1 MVSWEGVVVVV
12 GRSVM
17 QGGVKLEGV
26 GSKEVRRSEEVVAL
40 EEVVACV
47 IRRLFCREAALL
59 LGLAEEWGLGGG
71 LVLVSPW

>member
-1 MVSWEGVVVVV
+1 VGNVGVVV
-12 GRSVM
+12 GWVM
-17 QGGVKLEGV
+17 KGGVKLEGV

-59 LGLAEEWGLGGG
+59 LGCG
-71 LVLVSPW
+71 LVVPLSPW